1 MVAGSSLSAELLA
14 VIQVPNLRPMPAYL
28 SESDALNVA
37 DFMQPSYA
45 SDYAVNVSNMHWVG
59 EMNVSHL
66 FNIFSNFHAQK
77 DSVKTC
83 LDMITFVTENMRRYS
98 WDGDLFL
105 QLNGLTL
112 DTWLKKMSYWGNC
125 GDALSIYAMSDM
137 FGVHSCVITQTKLWT
152 TVANRF
158 QDTVMDVL
166 KICQVKLIYLGNHK
180 YGRWW
185 EKTAVDTP
193 SYLSANYNYLPM
205 LQQPPPP
212 PLIRQLETANTLLN
226 MQAQSTASTS
236 NETEMPPSAFEKPP
250 IPETVDAMDKIVGRF
265 DICVTPLE
273 DIVFDK
279 PDSKPKLPPSVE
291 PNDLPTGEHYT
302 RSHTRKPQ
310 ICSNRIP
317 RKASSGVQYGEPEEI
332 DVFIKKQRPISIKPQ
347 ASGPSETS
355 VSAQRTKSKHPSRRL
370 PQYLLTEKEM
380 MHVKF
385 LL

>member
-1 MVAGSSLSAELLA
+1 
-14 VIQVPNLRPMPAYL
+14 
-28 SESDALNVA
+28 
-37 DFMQPSYA
+37 
-45 SDYAVNVSNMHWVG
+45 
-59 EMNVSHL
+59 
-66 FNIFSNFHAQK
+66 
-77 DSVKTC
+77 
-83 LDMITFVTENMRRYS
+83 
-98 WDGDLFL
+98 
-105 QLNGLTL
+105 
-112 DTWLKKMSYWGNC
+112 
-125 GDALSIYAMSDM
+125 
-137 FGVHSCVITQTKLWT
+137 
-152 TVANRF
+152 
-158 QDTVMDVL
+158 
-166 KICQVKLIYLGNHK
+166 
-180 YGRWW
+180 
-185 EKTAVDTP
+185 
-193 SYLSANYNYLPM
+193 M

-236 NETEMPPSAFEKPP
+236 NETEMPPSAFEKSP

-317 RKASSGVQYGEPEEI
+317 WKASSGVQYGEPEEM